1 MRTIRS
7 VVIRNFSR
15 WFVGLLVLAVT
26 TGILFMVTS
35 KFFAIREVSIIG
47 DRVDLVIDER
57 LFVKNLLFFPTS
69 RVRENLLKENIL
81 LKNIT
86 ITKKLPH
93 TLIIDV
99 KLRRPIA
106 RLARGGQRV
115 LVDEEGVVLGEA
127 QEASHLTEVILE
139 GDEAIRQ
146 ALTFLDL
153 AAETLVVQQVTIL
166 DSQSLRARVN
176 TTDIYF
182 PQSGPLEE
190 KVATLQTLVAGF
202 RIKGTL
208 PKIIDLRFDKP
219 TVMFE

>member
-99 KLRRPIA
+99 
-106 RLARGGQRV
+106 
-115 LVDEEGVVLGEA
+115 
-127 QEASHLTEVILE
+127 
-139 GDEAIRQ
+139 
-146 ALTFLDL
+146 
-153 AAETLVVQQVTIL
+153 
-166 DSQSLRARVN
+166 
-176 TTDIYF
+176 
-182 PQSGPLEE
+182 
-190 KVATLQTLVAGF
+190 
-202 RIKGTL
+202 
-208 PKIIDLRFDKP
+208 
-219 TVMFE
+219 